1 MTLVNEIIKRK
12 KGYNLHIIKT
22 DKYKTNTIVWKMKAP
37 LEKQTVTMRALLPYV
52 LQNGS
57 ATFPTS
63 TALRSHLDD
72 LYGASFFVDLAKK
85 GDYHTISFSLEI
97 ANENYLQAEDSLL
110 QQALQ
115 FLNDVLKNPLVSNG
129 AFNQEIVESEKRNLK
144 QRIQSVYDDKMRYA
158 SMRLLEEMY
167 KEDRY
172 ALQPNGQLDQ
182 VDGIEA
188 ADLYSYYEKAFAEDE
203 IDLYIVGDVDEQQVE
218 QMVDSLFVMSD
229 RQPMAI
235 QSQGLSIRPD
245 APKTVKEKQEINQ
258 GKLHMGYQTNVTF
271 GDPDYF
277 AMQVFN
283 GIFGG
288 FSHSKLFTNVREKAS
303 LAYYAASRLESHKGF
318 LMVLSGIDSNHYDQA
333 VKIINE
339 QLQAMKQGDI
349 SKNEILQTRAVIR
362 NQLLETIDTQRGLI
376 EILYHN
382 VIAKQ
387 NITIDDWLEAVERT
401 TIEEVTAV
409 AAKVELDTIYFL
421 SGTEGV
427 S

>member
-1 MTLVNEIIKRK
+1 MTLVNEIVKAK

-37 LEKQTVTMRALLPYV
+37 LEQETVTMRALLPYV

-57 ATFPTS
+57 ARFPTS

-85 GDYHTISFSLEI
+85 GDYHTMSFSLEI
-97 ANENYLQAEDSLL
+97 ANENYLKKEDSLL
-110 QQALQ
+110 EKAFQ
-115 FLNDVLKNPLVSNG
+115 FFNDVLTNPLVKNE
-129 AFNQEIVESEKRNLK
+129 AFDQEIVESEKRNLK

-167 KEDRY
+167 EEDRY
-172 ALQPNGQLDQ
+172 ALQPNGQLDA
-182 VDGIEA
+182 VDPIGA
-188 ADLYSYYEKAFAEDE
+188 ADLYTYYKKAFSEDE
-203 IDLYIVGDVDEQQVE
+203 IDLYIVGDVNEQQVE
-218 QMVDSLFVMSD
+218 EIVDRLFTMND
-229 RQPMAI
+229 RQPMI
-235 QSQGLSIRPD
+235 VNSNDVPIRQG
-245 APKTVKEKQEINQ
+245 APKHVKEEQEINQ
-258 GKLHMGYQTNVTF
+258 GKLHIGYQTKIKF

-277 AMQVFN
+277 ALQVFN

-303 LAYYAASRLESHKGF
+303 LAYYAASRVESHKGF
-318 LMVLSGIDSNHYDQA
+318 LMVLSGIDSKNYDQA
-333 VKIINE
+333 VQIINE

-349 SKNEILQTRAVIR
+349 SENEILQTRAVIR
-362 NQLLETIDTQRGLI
+362 NQLLETIDTARGSI

-382 VIAKQ
+382 VVAKQ
-387 NITIDDWLEAVERT
+387 NVTIDDWLEAVERI

-409 AAKVELDTIYFL
+409 AAKIELDTIYFL
-421 SGTEGV
+421 SGEGV